1 MRATRR
7 ASVILALTLALV
19 ASDALAVPA
28 VFTGDP
34 LSGGSGKPWV
44 ILPGVPLLDP
54 GADQKF
60 LTADDVVDAGI
71 VGDVDVVARTGGTY
85 APGSGVIPPPA
96 ASVATAPGVVAGG
109 TTLLGSGTEV
119 AWQLVASDGAPAPAA
134 GNPQTAAD
142 LDGRGALALAY
153 ADLDGDGFIG
163 RTSADADGSADDE
176 TELQESW
183 TPVGRRFGIVA
194 AGLAAGTMAVEA
206 ALPAS
211 KGGLGIV
218 VAGGII
224 TGSASPLFLD
234 GPWIATLLPCM
245 WPPDITAVTGEN
257 PGAPDPLGLVDLEYE
272 VEAFYCPPADDPVI
286 GTPLAIP
293 LDGTS
298 ITNDLARAISGPAEA
313 PGLAS
318 PLPAG
323 FVAAPMQRLKPLV
336 TASGAHAVALPLG
349 AQPVAVPDDG
359 PGGGQREILVFPAD
373 RLANQADVPFG
384 GSDVEL
390 EVSPNLRIVSPD
402 TDANP
407 RHETITFAT
416 TSYASV
422 MLDDAGGAGDGGA
435 TGALVAR
442 LDGTPG
448 AALRVTFGG
457 APTTGP
463 LDSGRALLRYAKLAG
478 TDRTTLVAAVPSTP
492 AIDFAANDVTITLL
506 AKGVPVLARTLA
518 AGSLTSNGNGTAW
531 RYRDPKGVT
540 AARIGSL
547 SIRKQGVAGAYALR
561 AMVKSLD
568 LSTVDP
574 GVRRITVRIVVGSA
588 TFESDLDC
596 SVNAGGT
603 TTSCVL

>member
-1 MRATRR
+1 MKAARR
-7 ASVILALTLALV
+7 VVALIGLTIALAA
-19 ASDALAVPA
+19 ADALAVPA

-34 LSGGSGKPWV
+34 VNGLGKPWV

-54 GADQKF
+54 GDDQKF
-60 LTADDVVDAGI
+60 LTVDDVIDPGT
-71 VGDVDVVARTGGTY
+71 VGDVDVVARTGSTY
-85 APGSGVIPPPA
+85 APGTGVIPPPA
-96 ASVATAPGVVAGG
+96 SSVATAPGIVAGG

-119 AWQLVASDGAPAPAA
+119 AWQLIASDGATTPAA

-163 RTSADADGSADDE
+163 PTSADPDGSADDE
-176 TELQESW
+176 TELQEAW
-183 TPVGRRFGIVA
+183 TPVGRRFGIVS

-224 TGSASPLFLD
+224 TGAASPLFLD

-245 WPPDITAVTGEN
+245 WPPDITQVTGEN

-272 VEAFYCPPADDPVI
+272 VEAFYCPPANDPLI

-298 ITNDLARAISGPAEA
+298 VTNDLARATSGPADA
-313 PGLAS
+313 PGLAR
-318 PLPAG
+318 PVPAG
-323 FVAAPMQRLKPLV
+323 FVAAPMQRLRPLV
-336 TASGAHAVALPLG
+336 SASGVRTVAVPLG

-373 RLANQADVPFG
+373 RLGNQADVPFG
-384 GSDVEL
+384 GSDIDL
-390 EVSPNLRIVSPD
+390 EVSSNLRIVSPD
-402 TDANP
+402 TDSDP
-407 RHETITFAT
+407 RHETIAFAA

-422 MLDDAGGAGDGGA
+422 VLDDAGGAGDGGA
-435 TGALVAR
+435 AGSLVAS

-457 APTTGP
+457 DPTIAP
-463 LDSGRALLRYAKLAG
+463 LDTGRLLLRYAKRTG
-478 TDRTTLVAAVPSTP
+478 TDRTTLVATVPSTP
-492 AIDFAANDVTITLL
+492 AIDFAANDVTIMLL
-506 AKGVPVLARTLA
+506 DKGVPVVSRTLA
-518 AGSLTSNGNGTAW
+518 AGALTSNGGGTAW

-540 AARIGSL
+540 TARIGSL
-547 SIRKQGVAGAYALR
+547 SIRRQASAGSYVLR
-561 AMVKSLD
+561 AMIKSLD
-568 LSTVDP
+568 LSAVAPD
-574 GVRRITVRIVVGSA
+574 VRRITVRFVVGSA

-596 SVNAGGT
+596 SVNASGT
-603 TTSCVL
+603 TTTCVM